1 MSMPKRGH
9 VRLVVYVSPEVKASL
24 REESKSRRIPM
35 GDLIEEA
42 LASRVVMV
50 RKK

>member
-9 VRLVVYVSPEVKASL
+9 VRLVVYVKPEVKESL
-24 REESKSRRIPM
+24 REESKGRKIPM

-50 RKK
+50 RKR